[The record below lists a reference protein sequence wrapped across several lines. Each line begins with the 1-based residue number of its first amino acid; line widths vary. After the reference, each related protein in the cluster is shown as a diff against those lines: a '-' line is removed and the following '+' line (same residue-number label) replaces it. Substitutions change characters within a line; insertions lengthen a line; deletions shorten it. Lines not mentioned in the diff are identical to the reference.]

1 MISYRIVGGWKKQSW
16 TGFWNAC
23 CRFPKTLDCIAW
35 PNILPVRGYKFV
47 LSNMQPKC
55 VDFKACWIII
65 ENQYGTV
72 GTRVDSKH
80 DQSKSLDRID
90 DRILLQKKLSRGI
103 VKSQRPRSKLDVE

>member
-1 MISYRIVGGWKKQSW
+1 
-16 TGFWNAC
+16 
-23 CRFPKTLDCIAW
+23 
-35 PNILPVRGYKFV
+35 
-47 LSNMQPKC
+47 MQPKC

-80 DQSKSLDRID
+80 DQSKSLELD